1 MPMMRVTTPKGAL
14 NFAQKTSLSK
24 AFTDLLLIG
33 EVGTAAPDARKF
45 VHVLFQEL
53 DSFTDWF
60 VGGQPRGLEPQGA
73 PPHFFLDVFYPYAA
87 APPAAKRQLHRAL
100 NDALVRVVLG
110 EDAPTDTLSNWIVI
124 HEIDEGAWGVRGHSI
139 GVTDIFRAN
148 QATGDR
154 RAYTEA
160 FLAAETKLKAEF
172 QFPLDR
178 A

>member
-14 NFAQKTSLSK
+14 NFAQKKALSE
-24 AFTDLLLIG
+24 AVTDLLLIG

-53 DSFTDWF
+53 DSLTDWF
-60 VGGQPRGLEPQGA
+60 IGGQPRGLDPYGA

-87 APPAAKRQLHRAL
+87 APPAAKKALHSAL

-110 EDAPTDTLSNWIVI
+110 EDAPTNALSNWIII
-124 HEIDEGAWGVRGHSI
+124 HEIDEGAWGVRGNSI
-139 GVTDIFRAN
+139 GVSDIFRAN
-148 QATGDR
+148 QATSDR
-154 RAYTEA
+154 LAYTEA
-160 FLAAETKLKAEF
+160 FLAAESKLQSEF
-172 QFPLDR
+172 QFPRDS